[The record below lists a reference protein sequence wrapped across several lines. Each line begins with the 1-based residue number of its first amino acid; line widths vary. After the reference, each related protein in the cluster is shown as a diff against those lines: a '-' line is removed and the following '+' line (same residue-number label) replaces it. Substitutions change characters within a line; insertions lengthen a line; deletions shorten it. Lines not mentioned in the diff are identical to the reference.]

1 MVNRVI
7 REDPSKST
15 MHNRQPITPRLLWK
29 SMKDYDLWP
38 LYIIGLV
45 FQIPTTP
52 PTQYLTLSLRG
63 LGFDTFQSN
72 LLVIPSTVLY
82 SEWDFFVSHRVF
94 TDWLQ

>member
-82 SEWDFFVSHRVF
+82 SEWDFFVPHRVF